1 MSKKTR
7 RRFTAE
13 QRATILRRHLAD
25 KVPISDLC
33 DEYGIQPSLLYSWQK
48 QLFENMESALQDA
61 RQGNGGAV
69 NRKVDALE
77 QKLAAKDE
85 VIARKEG
92 VIAEVAEAYVTLKKT
107 LGQS

>member
-13 QRATILRRHLAD
+13 QRATILRRHLSD
-25 KVPISDLC
+25 KVAISDLC

-48 QLFENMESALQDA
+48 QLFDNMETALQDG
-61 RQGNGGAV
+61 RESSGAV
-69 NRKVDALE
+69 ANRKVNALE
-77 QKLAAKDE
+77 QKLAAKDA